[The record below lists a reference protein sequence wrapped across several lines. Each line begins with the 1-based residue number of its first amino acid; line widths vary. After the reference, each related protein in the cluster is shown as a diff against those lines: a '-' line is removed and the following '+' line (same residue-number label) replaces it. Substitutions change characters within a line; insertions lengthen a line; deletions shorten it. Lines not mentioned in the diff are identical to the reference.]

1 MKDINRCDLSLSSL
15 CCFPFCLSSAFVFEF
30 FSFLL
35 IVTIVKLQASFANAR
50 VLWHYKRSQDAHNVD
65 SSVSEARDSEGGG
78 EDEEDDED
86 EEEEE
91 DEEDGEEASLSF
103 PPFVWPSS
111 WV

>member
-1 MKDINRCDLSLSSL
+1 M
-15 CCFPFCLSSAFVFEF
+15 
-30 FSFLL
+30 
-35 IVTIVKLQASFANAR
+35 TIVKLQASFANAR

-91 DEEDGEEASLSF
+91 DEETEDEEDGEEASLSF